1 MNPLAAFK
9 AALAALRLNALRSFL
24 AMLGVIIGVASVIV
38 MVSVASGAGQAIEAR
53 IRSLGTNLLVIQP
66 GSYTS
71 GGRRSGE
78 GTALALSETDLAVIK
93 ERIPGIAA
101 VTGVVSGS
109 APIVVG
115 NTNWTT
121 SIDGVSADFLEV
133 RDWELAEGRNFTE
146 AELRSAAKVA
156 ILGATTARELF
167 ADAPVIGQQVRVM
180 NVPFTVV
187 GLLTPK
193 GQSGFGM
200 DQDDT
205 ALVPVSTARRRL
217 FGAEKTVPD
226 NLKRIMV
233 EVASAEEMSDAQSE
247 IETLLRQRRQVR
259 MGAPDTFQVRNMAE
273 FIRTRSETQ
282 NILSLLLGATAAISL
297 IVGGIGIMNIML
309 VSVTERTKEIG
320 LRMAVGARRRDI
332 LSQFLIEA
340 VTLCLTGGLIGLL
353 IGGSAALALATW
365 GAWPI
370 ALSPSLV
377 LHRARRGRPGR
388 RVLRLLPGAP
398 RLADEPHRRAALRV
412 TELLSDLA
420 PFATK
425 DHTHAE
431 PAQHRHRS
439 ADRRRRHR
447 RHRLHRRRL
456 CDVHQRGGEAEAPA
470 RGLLEQHLVHALL
483 VRRHQLHPSLGL
495 CAVRRRRLVH
505 RRLCHH
511 DLPASRPGLSHP
523 AAGLRRGLRPCD
535 EDQSAGTPNPPAAQ
549 RHSSM
554 RYRFAA

>member
-1 MNPLAAFK
+1 MNPLAAFR
-9 AALAALRLNALRSFL
+9 AALAALKLNALRSFL

-309 VSVTERTKEIG
+309 VSVTERTKRDRLAHGGRRAAPRHPLPIPHRGGDALPHRRADRAPHRRE
-320 LRMAVGARRRDI
+320 RRARARHLGRLADR
-332 LSQFLIEA
+332 
-340 VTLCLTGGLIGLL
+340 
-353 IGGSAALALATW
+353 ALALAH
-365 GAWPI
+365 
-370 ALSPSLV
+370 

-398 RLADEPHRRAALRV
+398 RLPDEPHRRAALRV
-412 TELLSDLA
+412 VD
-420 PFATK
+420 
-425 DHTHAE
+425 
-431 PAQHRHRS
+431 
-439 ADRRRRHR
+439 
-447 RHRLHRRRL
+447 
-456 CDVHQRGGEAEAPA
+456 
-470 RGLLEQHLVHALL
+470 
-483 VRRHQLHPSLGL
+483 
-495 CAVRRRRLVH
+495 
-505 RRLCHH
+505 
-511 DLPASRPGLSHP
+511 
-523 AAGLRRGLRPCD
+523 
-535 EDQSAGTPNPPAAQ
+535 
-549 RHSSM
+549 
-554 RYRFAA
+554 